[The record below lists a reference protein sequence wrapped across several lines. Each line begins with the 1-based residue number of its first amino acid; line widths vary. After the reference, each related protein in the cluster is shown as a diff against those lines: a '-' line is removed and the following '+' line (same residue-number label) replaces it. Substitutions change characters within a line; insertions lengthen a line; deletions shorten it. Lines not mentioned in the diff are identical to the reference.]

1 MNYPRYESIKRY
13 YDKNC
18 YSNEDIAFYTKHG
31 ALTPEQYKEI
41 TNEEYPESQ
50 DE

>member
-1 MNYPRYESIKRY
+1 MSYPRYESIKRY

-18 YSNEDIAFYTKHG
+18 YTNEDIAFYTKHG
-31 ALTPEQYKEI
+31 ALTPVQYKEI

>member
-1 MNYPRYESIKRY
+1 MSYPRYESIKRY
-13 YDKNC
+13 YDKTC
-18 YSNEDIAFYTKHG
+18 YTNEDIAFYTKHG